1 MSSPAATTPKI
12 EPAGV
17 PVRRFPFRFDRSL
30 APIARLFGVR
40 DRSAY
45 VEVDETHLLVRFGPW
60 SLRTPL
66 SNVQGSEVTGPFRWW
81 KVAGPAHV
89 SLADRG
95 VTFAT
100 NTEAGLCIR
109 FHEPVP
115 AALPGGL
122 LHHPGA
128 TVTVAAPGDLAA
140 ALFAGGPDA

>member
-1 MSSPAATTPKI
+1 MISPAASTPEI
-12 EPAGV
+12 EPEDV
-17 PVRRFPFRFDRSL
+17 PVRRFPFRFDRRL
-30 APIARLFGVR
+30 APLAALVGVR
-40 DRSAY
+40 DASAY
-45 VEVDETHLLVRFGPW
+45 VEVGETHLLVRFGPW

-66 SNVQGSEVTGPFRWW
+66 GNVQGTEVTGPYRWW

-122 LHHPGA
+122 LRHPGA

-140 ALFAGGPDA
+140 TLTPRSPDA